1 MLFRFTEYATDF
13 LQKSLPVEWEKRG
26 HICILVLKLSL
37 EEKHTKVERL
47 TPPHPP
53 PHPSADLVTLLSLWS
68 K

>member
-1 MLFRFTEYATDF
+1 M
-13 LQKSLPVEWEKRG
+13 EWEKRG

-47 TPPHPP
+47 TPPPDI
-53 PHPSADLVTLLSLWS
+53 ADLVTLLSLWS